1 MVVLVVVATV
11 VVKVVVVVAVVVEV
25 VAIVVVGAVVAVVME
40 NIWLILC
47 YTVSSLVRP
56 IYVRDNCFSIIAKQS
71 R

>member
-1 MVVLVVVATV
+1 MVELEVVV
-11 VVKVVVVVAVVVEV
+11 VVVVVAVAVVV
-25 VAIVVVGAVVAVVME
+25 VVVVVGVVVVIME